1 MTSTNSLTSTNS
13 GRRAIVLQHNDHITL
28 GNLEPVLREY
38 GYDIRMI
45 DAANG
50 AALNGTVANL
60 DPEDGD
66 LVIVLGG
73 EMGAYETDEHPHL
86 LDELSFIRE
95 RILAR
100 QPIFGVCL
108 GAQLMAGSLGGRN
121 YKGEKP
127 DLGYQDIQL
136 TKAGLASPMRH
147 VAGVGMLEWHGDHYT
162 LPEEATLLG
171 SSSAYPNEAFAIGD
185 FALAV
190 QFHPEVT
197 DGMHEVWTLNSD
209 ELFAQEGVDADEWR
223 ALGRA
228 NNPRMQVASRA
239 MFSEFLD
246 GLQRTP

>member
-1 MTSTNSLTSTNS
+1 MTSSNNT
-13 GRRAIVLQHNDHITL
+13 RRAVVLQHEDHITL
-28 GNLEPVLREY
+28 GNLEPVLREH
-38 GYDIRMI
+38 GYDIRI
-45 DAANG
+45 VHATDDDLAG
-50 AALNGTVANL
+50 L

-73 EMGAYETDEHPHL
+73 EKGAYETEEHPHL
-86 LDELSFIRE
+86 IDELRFIRA
-95 RILAR
+95 RIQAR

-108 GAQLMAGSLGGRN
+108 GAQLMAGALGGRN

-127 DLGYQDIQL
+127 DISYQDIQL
-136 TKAGLASPMRH
+136 TEAGLTSPVRH
-147 VAGVGMLEWHGDHYT
+147 VAGVGMLEWHGDHFT

-197 DGMHEVWTLNSD
+197 DEIHEVWTVNSE
-209 ELFAQEGVDADEWR
+209 ELFAEEGVDSDEWR
-223 ALGRA
+223 ALGRVH
-228 NNPRMQVASRA
+228 NPPMQVASRA

-246 GLQRTP
+246 GLQKTL